1 MNLRQLSHLIAL
13 AEEGR
18 FVSAADKVHLSQA
31 AFSRSI
37 QSLEEHFGLRLFERG
52 PQGAKLTP
60 AGRTLVERARRLL
73 FDSRCLERD
82 AQLLR
87 QGEIGE
93 LCIGVGP
100 IPAAV
105 LVPRLLAT
113 MRRKAPRVIARMRSG
128 NVESLLAM
136 LLAEAV
142 DFFIAD
148 PRLLVR
154 DAQLEMVPLMKIAGA
169 LYCRPGH
176 PLLQALR
183 ENKTKATPE
192 DLRRYGIG
200 MVSTKPE
207 LLAMVAQAHGFRD
220 PTGFP
225 LAVECDDLHT
235 LSRLAMDGDL
245 LSLLPHGL
253 VTAHGIDLRPLP
265 QLATETA
272 TLFADVHA
280 IWLKGRTLSPAAEL
294 AIRECQVLGTEL
306 SGQPPSPPSP
316 RRTGR
321 KTG

>member
-18 FVSAADKVHLSQA
+18 FVSAADKVHLSQP

-37 QSLEEHFGLRLFERG
+37 QSIEEHFGLKLFERG

-60 AGRTLVERARRLL
+60 AGRTLVERARRLV

-82 AQLLR
+82 AELLR
-87 QGEIGE
+87 QGELGE

-105 LVPRLLAT
+105 LVPRLLAEL
-113 MRRKAPRVIARMRSG
+113 RRKAPRVIARVRSG
-128 NVESLLAM
+128 NVESLLAL
-136 LLAEAV
+136 LLAEV
-142 DFFIAD
+142 IDFFVAD

-154 DAQLEMVPLMKIAGA
+154 DAQLDMVPLMKITGA
-169 LYCRPGH
+169 LYCRADH
-176 PLLQALR
+176 PLLR
-183 ENKTKATPE
+183 DDGATPE
-192 DLRRYGIG
+192 SLRRYGIG

-207 LLAMVAQAHGFRD
+207 LLGVVAQALGFAD
-220 PTGFP
+220 PGAFP

-245 LSLLPHGL
+245 LALLPHGL
-253 VTAHGIDLRPLP
+253 ATALGMDLRPLR
-265 QLATETA
+265 LFATPT

-280 IWLKGRTLSPAAEL
+280 IWLKGRTLSPAADL
-294 AIRECQVLGTEL
+294 AIRECQALGADWP
-306 SGQPPSPPSP
+306 GPSPLPAAVAIS
-316 RRTGR
+316 R
-321 KTG
+321 KPD